1 MLLRALIVVLA
12 LLGVAVLVLLVPLLR
27 EPEAASRRVAAL
39 FRRPGRKPTSPEPGH
54 YYRPYWS

>member
-12 LLGVAVLVLLVPLLR
+12 LLGVALLVLLVPLVR
-27 EPEAASRRVAAL
+27 DPEGASRRVLAL
-39 FRRPGRKPTSPEPGH
+39 FRRPGRRPTPPEPGH

>member
-12 LLGVAVLVLLVPLLR
+12 LLGVALLVLLVPLVR
-27 EPEAASRRVAAL
+27 DPEAASRRVLAL
-39 FRRPGRKPTSPEPGH
+39 FRRPGRQPTPPEPGH